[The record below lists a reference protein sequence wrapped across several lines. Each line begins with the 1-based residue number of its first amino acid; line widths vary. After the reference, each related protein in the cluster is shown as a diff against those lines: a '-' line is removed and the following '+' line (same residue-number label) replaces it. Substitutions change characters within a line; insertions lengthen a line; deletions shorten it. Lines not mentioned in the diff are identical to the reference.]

1 MMVMYIDLDGY
12 TFKCHISH
20 YRPGIPGTFR
30 WDAASDWDYQGYPAE
45 VDFDCYAVSDEG
57 VDILEKDAMIVLN
70 EYEALVEKKILE
82 NLSKVEEEVY
92 DV

>member
-1 MMVMYIDLDGY
+1 MSVMYINLDGY

-20 YRPGIPGTFR
+20 YRPEIPGTFR
-30 WDAASDWDYQGYPAE
+30 WDEASDWDYQGYPAE

-57 VDILEKDAMIVLN
+57 VDIPDEGAIIVLN

-82 NLSKVEEEVY
+82 NLSKVE
-92 DV
+92 D